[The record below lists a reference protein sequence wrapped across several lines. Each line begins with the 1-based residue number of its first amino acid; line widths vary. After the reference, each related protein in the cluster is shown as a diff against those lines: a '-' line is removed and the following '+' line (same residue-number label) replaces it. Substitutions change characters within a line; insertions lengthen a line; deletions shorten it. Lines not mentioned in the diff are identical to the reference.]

1 MLSKSQPTILEV
13 RLLVRKVVKFPAN
26 FESRSTLD
34 EFIREEATLVFQATD
49 RCLSGRPARGRQTLK
64 RQPRVRDRSL
74 DADRVRFPSQV
85 QPPSLKKTESF
96 EELIPWLYLKQ
107 KFTGNFQ
114 EALQALVGE
123 RTKGLSSNALSDR
136 KNNDQTNTKSYRI
149 VSFHRSSASIY
160 GPMKSTSTL
169 DLRTMPTENSE
180 FWY

>member
-34 EFIREEATLVFQATD
+34 EFIREGATLVFQATD

-74 DADRVRFPSQV
+74 DADRVRFPPQV

-107 KFTGNFQ
+107 KSTWNFKRIYRHLSESEPKGSVPMRHQ
-114 EALQALVGE
+114 TE
-123 RTKGLSSNALSDR
+123 RTMIGQMQRVIES
-136 KNNDQTNTKSYRI
+136 
-149 VSFHRSSASIY
+149 
-160 GPMKSTSTL
+160 
-169 DLRTMPTENSE
+169 
-180 FWY
+180 

>member
-34 EFIREEATLVFQATD
+34 EFIREGATLVFQATD

-74 DADRVRFPSQV
+74 DADRVRFPPQV
-85 QPPSLKKTESF
+85 QPPYLKRTESF

-107 KFTGNFQ
+107 KSTWNFKRIYRHLSESELKGSVPMRRQ
-114 EALQALVGE
+114 TE
-123 RTKGLSSNALSDR
+123 RTMIGQMQRVIES
-136 KNNDQTNTKSYRI
+136 
-149 VSFHRSSASIY
+149 
-160 GPMKSTSTL
+160 
-169 DLRTMPTENSE
+169 
-180 FWY
+180 